1 MHALINQHIES
12 LRDFSKKYQVKTM
25 YVFGSSAKDSF
36 SESSDIDILI
46 SFKDITIE
54 EYTDNFFNLHHDLEA
69 LFGRKVDLITE
80 SSLSNPYLIESI
92 LESRQLVYA
101 A

>member
-12 LRDFSKKYQVKTM
+12 LRALSKKYQVKTM
-25 YVFGSSAKDSF
+25 YVFGSSVRDSF
-36 SESSDIDILI
+36 SDSSDIDILI

-54 EYTDNFFNLHHDLEA
+54 AYTDNFFNLHHDLEG

>member
-12 LRDFSKKYQVKTM
+12 LRDLSKKYQVKTM
-25 YVFGSSAKDSF
+25 YVFGSSAQGSF
-36 SESSDIDILI
+36 SDSSDIDILI

-54 EYTDNFFNLHHDLEA
+54 EYTDNFFNLHHDLGA

-92 LESRQLVYA
+92 MESRQLVYA